1 MEIYYEKNIVNKSID
16 KHKKR
21 NIVFSSVRILAIIVL
36 VIEIFLI
43 LSFQEIPVGKGAG
56 AVVMS
61 FFISLL
67 IISPPILAII
77 IFSRLIAKLNSE
89 YDYYISG
96 ENFRIIH
103 VINRKKRKKFLEIP
117 INAVSAVGLIESE
130 NFDRFDIDKSV
141 KKINAFCNDDAVL
154 GYFYY
159 TIEGDKKLLVLEFD
173 NELLINLKKALP
185 ISVFDDSVKSVLLK
199 AVKEK

>member
-1 MEIYYEKNIVNKSID
+1 MEIYYEKNIVNESID

-21 NIVFSSVRILAIIVL
+21 NVVFNIVRILAIVVL
-36 VIEIFLI
+36 ITEIFLI
-43 LSFQEIPVGKGAG
+43 LSFQEIPVENGAG

-77 IFSRLIAKLNSE
+77 IFSRLLAKLNSE

-96 ENFRIIH
+96 DTFRIIQ

-117 INAVSAVGLIESE
+117 ISAISGVGLIESA

-141 KKINAFCNDDAVL
+141 KKLNAFCNDDAVL

-159 TIEGDKKLLVLEFD
+159 TIESDKKLLVLEFD
-173 NELLINLKKALP
+173 SEFLMNLKKALP
-185 ISVFDDSVKSVLLK
+185 ISAFDDSVKNVLLK
-199 AVKEK
+199 AAKEK

>member
-77 IFSRLIAKLNSE
+77 IFSRLIAKLNS
-89 YDYYISG
+89 
-96 ENFRIIH
+96 
-103 VINRKKRKKFLEIP
+103 
-117 INAVSAVGLIESE
+117 
-130 NFDRFDIDKSV
+130 
-141 KKINAFCNDDAVL
+141 
-154 GYFYY
+154 
-159 TIEGDKKLLVLEFD
+159 
-173 NELLINLKKALP
+173 
-185 ISVFDDSVKSVLLK
+185 
-199 AVKEK
+199 